1 MKKNNF
7 LFKGIVALVFTTL
20 IFASA
25 CKKDEILD
33 VIRFDGMK
41 YGIAGGILENFG
53 MANELPASYN
63 FDLSLYS
70 DGIEFFEENYD
81 FTGSGTLLYFEMFS
95 SNEDDLAPGTYIYDP
110 DSYAANTFDWGVIIV
125 DIDFDGVGE
134 SIQNKSAK
142 IAGESIVD
150 GTIKVSKSKSVYTLT
165 ITATTDSDKQIKATY
180 KGPLQMLVPTR

>member
-1 MKKNNF
+1 MKTNNF
-7 LFKGIVALVFTTL
+7 LFKGIAALVFTTL

-25 CKKDEILD
+25 SKKDEILD

-53 MANELPASYN
+53 MANESPVSYN
-63 FDLSLYS
+63 FDLTLYS
-70 DGIEFFEENYD
+70 DGIEYFEENND
-81 FTGSGTLLYFEMFS
+81 FTGSGTLLYFKMFS

-125 DIDFDGVGE
+125 DISFDGPTDIV
-134 SIQNKSAK
+134 QNKSAK

-150 GTIKVSKSKSVYTLT
+150 GTVKVSKSKSVYTLT

-180 KGPLQMLVPTR
+180 EGPLPMIVPIR

>member
-1 MKKNNF
+1 MKKHNL
-7 LFKGIVALVFTTL
+7 LFKGIATLVFTAL

-63 FDLSLYS
+63 FDLTLYS

-81 FTGSGTLLYFEMFS
+81 FTGTGTLLYFEMFS
-95 SNEDDLAPGTYIYDP
+95 SSANDLAPGTYIYDP
-110 DSYAANTFDWGVIIV
+110 DSYAANTFDWGAIIV
-125 DIDFDGVGE
+125 DISFDGPSDIV
-134 SIQNKSAK
+134 QNKSAK

-180 KGPLQMLVPTR
+180 EGPLQMLVPTR